1 MSTDKVTPIPQ
12 VKGTPK
18 RMRPRVL
25 RISYYLIALVG
36 LFHVLAGLYLSYTT
50 EILSTIAPSLTVQP
64 SVLGAIIEFFSGI
77 FAIVAAF
84 GLRRLVYWGVSSGIV
99 FGAFE
104 IWNGSLLS
112 QVVQFA
118 LSASL
123 NISFSNTYTNSLAFV
138 FAALG
143 ILIIV
148 LSAFSVFG
156 IRRHR
161 RVAGMMKG

>member
-1 MSTDKVTPIPQ
+1 
-12 VKGTPK
+12 
-18 RMRPRVL
+18 MRPRVL
-25 RISYYLIALVG
+25 RLSYDIIALAG
-36 LFHVLAGLYLSYTT
+36 IFHILAGLYLSYTT
-50 EILSTIAPSLTVQP
+50 GILNIPALSLTVQP
-64 SVLGAIIEFFSGI
+64 PILDAIIEFFSGV

-118 LSASL
+118 LSTSL
-123 NISFSNTYTNSLAFV
+123 SISFSNSSTNSLAIV

-143 ILIIV
+143 VLIVV
-148 LSAFSVFG
+148 LSAFSVLG
-156 IRRHR
+156 IRQHR
-161 RVAGMMKG
+161 KLAGMMKG